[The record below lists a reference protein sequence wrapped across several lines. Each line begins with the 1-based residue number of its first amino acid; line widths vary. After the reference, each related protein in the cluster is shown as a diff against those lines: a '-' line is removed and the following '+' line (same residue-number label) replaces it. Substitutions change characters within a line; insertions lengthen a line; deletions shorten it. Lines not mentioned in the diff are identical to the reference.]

1 MHYTD
6 LQVSDAIHGGLKS
19 SVRDDRGP
27 NYNLPISVGWSSSV
41 TKCFIVLP
49 IKNCLSVDSH

>member
-1 MHYTD
+1 MQYTD
-6 LQVSDAIHGGLKS
+6 LQVADAIHSELES
-19 SVRDDRGP
+19 SVHDDQGP

-49 IKNCLSVDSH
+49 IKNCFSVDSD